1 MTQMR
6 LQATAFDAGIFAQ
19 FGDVICTRK
28 APDKMIN
35 QGKCARYHDLA
46 QLEFIGTGSA
56 GISLFDAEPRALPY
70 QLEMMERH
78 PLGSQA
84 FLPLHEY
91 PFLVV
96 VAEDYNGKPKN
107 VQAFITP
114 PSIGVNYH
122 RNIWHGVLT
131 PLEAPGLFAVVDRI
145 GTDKNLEEFWFDEN
159 VVIEK

>member
-46 QLEFIGTGSA
+46 QLEFIGAGSA

-91 PFLVV
+91 PDRKSVV
-96 VAEDYNGKPKN
+96 
-107 VQAFITP
+107 
-114 PSIGVNYH
+114 
-122 RNIWHGVLT
+122 
-131 PLEAPGLFAVVDRI
+131 
-145 GTDKNLEEFWFDEN
+145 
-159 VVIEK
+159 